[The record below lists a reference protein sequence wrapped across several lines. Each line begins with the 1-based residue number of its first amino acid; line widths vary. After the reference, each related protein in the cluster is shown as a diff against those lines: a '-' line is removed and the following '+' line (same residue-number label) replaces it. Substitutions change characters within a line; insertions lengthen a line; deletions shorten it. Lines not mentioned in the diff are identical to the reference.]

1 MEQGLKRLTLQELE
15 CFLRVARIGSI
26 REVARI
32 LSMETAQLSR
42 MIKRLEERLAVR
54 LFDRSARGLSLT
66 PLGRE
71 VFVSAERIWME
82 LEHISSVRV
91 AKKAKSATAFTIDGI
106 GAAPYLTQFVIAPAF
121 ATLQESGLLQKAR
134 VAELPVER
142 LVLSGLSGH
151 IDVAVHTGELGF
163 PKTWL
168 TEKIGVIAWRLYG
181 SSKRFSGAKLSK
193 GDLEK
198 LSFVYPVF
206 WSQEGLRDGDRD
218 FPHAPVVRD
227 KCIGVTSAFAAVEL
241 IRTTGLVSYLPEI
254 VVERLGAD
262 DVRRLHIEDE
272 VVMKDDLWMSF
283 RADAL
288 TKRTVTSLLKAMRNV
303 LGRTTD

>member
-1 MEQGLKRLTLQELE
+1 MEQGLKRLTLQELD

-42 MIKRLEERLAVR
+42 MMKRLEGRLEVR

-66 PLGRE
+66 ALGRD
-71 VFVSAERIWME
+71 VLASAERIWAE
-82 LEHISSVRV
+82 FEHIRDVRV
-91 AKKAKSATAFTIDGI
+91 TKKSKAATGFTIDGI

-121 ATLQESGLLQKAR
+121 ASLQDSGRLQKAQI
-134 VAELPVER
+134 AELPVER

-163 PKTWL
+163 PKTWM
-168 TEKIGVIAWRLYG
+168 TEKVGVINWYLYG
-181 SSKRFSGAKLSK
+181 SGARFKEGKLSRAE
-193 GDLEK
+193 LEK
-198 LSFVYPVF
+198 LSFVYPVY

-218 FPHAPVVRD
+218 FPHSPMVRD
-227 KCIGVTSAFAAVEL
+227 KCVGVTSAYAAVEL
-241 IRTTGLVSYLPEI
+241 IRTTSMVSYLPEI
-254 VVERLGAD
+254 VVERVGAR
-262 DVRRLHIEDE
+262 DVRRLRIADE

-288 TKRTVTSLLKAMRNV
+288 SRRTVTSLLEAMRQV
-303 LGRTTD
+303 LVSK